1 MSIRDQLL
9 EDFGGAPPAVSPSII
24 ERVEQAHKI
33 LEECAEELS
42 GVGTAERLQ
51 NLVESCTH
59 MIDIS
64 LPAIREEAKQG
75 S

>member
-9 EDFGGAPPAVSPSII
+9 EDFGGASPAVPSGII
-24 ERVEQAHKI
+24 ERVEQARKI
-33 LEECAEELS
+33 LAECAEELS

-51 NLVESCTH
+51 HLVESCAH

-64 LPAIREEAKQG
+64 LPAIREEAK
-75 S
+75 